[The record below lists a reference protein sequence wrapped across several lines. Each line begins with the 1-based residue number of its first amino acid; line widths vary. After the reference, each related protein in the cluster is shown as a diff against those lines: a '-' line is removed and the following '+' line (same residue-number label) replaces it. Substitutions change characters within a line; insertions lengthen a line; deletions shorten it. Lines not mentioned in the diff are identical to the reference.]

1 MTGTTGEQVSSRAVA
16 RNPSRPATAS
26 FMVTAAAAVMR
37 ETASPAPRRAPRRL
51 DGDEDMLPTNY
62 LGTQMAPEGSVQ
74 QRVVSVCLRR

>member
-16 RNPSRPATAS
+16 RNSSRPATAS

-51 DGDEDMLPTNY
+51 DGDEDIRLPTNS

-74 QRVVSVCLRR
+74 